1 LGKNES
7 YYKSLIKK
15 KIDIRK
21 IKFLGKLSHTETIS
35 EIKKSYILLHP
46 SKEESFGNIYLEA
59 MMCGTPIIAGISSGA
74 TSEVIKKNGLLIDI
88 NNINQITNAITKYI
102 KNQSYYNS
110 IRSAAFKYVYKNF
123 NYMKISKQY
132 LSIFEK
138 IR

>member
-1 LGKNES
+1 MGKNELC
-7 YYKSLIKK
+7 YKNLIKN
-15 KIDIRK
+15 KIDLRR
-21 IKFLGKLSHTETIS
+21 IKFLGKLTHIETIT

-59 MMCGTPIIAGISSGA
+59 MMCGTPIVAGKSSGA

-88 NNINQITNAITKYI
+88 NNINQITNAITKYL
-102 KNQSYYNS
+102 KNKAYYNS
-110 IRSAAFKYVYKNF
+110 IRSAAFEYVYRNF

-132 LSIFEK
+132 LSIFKK